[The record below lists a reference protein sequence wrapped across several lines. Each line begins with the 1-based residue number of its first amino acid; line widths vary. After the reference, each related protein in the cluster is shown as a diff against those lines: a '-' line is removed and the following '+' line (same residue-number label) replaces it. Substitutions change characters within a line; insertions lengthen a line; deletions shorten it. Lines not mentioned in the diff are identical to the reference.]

1 MGTHPIF
8 ESDFDCL
15 TESRKWA
22 IDRTTKLIMN
32 HREMERCSSAPILN
46 YESEQAG
53 STANNVHQ
61 ILRPTSIRLRRHS
74 SLNRG
79 LLHNVRKI
87 SESDERTGEAKINT
101 SISLNSSTEKLNLS
115 STPSS
120 PIQSPNILFRPIKM
134 DSPERSSPEK
144 NEYALRSRQQPGKQ
158 LYRPSSG
165 TRKRRS
171 RCVYDNDTP
180 TPTQNSRI
188 TKRTKIDCDTCLRTT
203 SSDSGIST
211 TETFSDL
218 SANINTPP
226 SPSND
231 SRIIRPRS
239 GSNLDFW
246 WAKNERVR
254 RLSTESIVSVDSI
267 TKEINKT

>member
-1 MGTHPIF
+1 MWIIILLYYKLDWQKDHK
-8 ESDFDCL
+8 CL
-15 TESRKWA
+15 
-22 IDRTTKLIMN
+22 
-32 HREMERCSSAPILN
+32 
-46 YESEQAG
+46 YEN
-53 STANNVHQ
+53 TNTND
-61 ILRPTSIRLRRHS
+61 
-74 SLNRG
+74 
-79 LLHNVRKI
+79 I
-87 SESDERTGEAKINT
+87 S
-101 SISLNSSTEKLNLS
+101 
-115 STPSS
+115 
-120 PIQSPNILFRPIKM
+120 
-134 DSPERSSPEK
+134 
-144 NEYALRSRQQPGKQ
+144 
-158 LYRPSSG
+158 
-165 TRKRRS
+165 RRS

-226 SPSND
+226 SPSNG
-231 SRIIRPRS
+231 SSQIRPRS

-267 TKEINKT
+267 TKEINKTWHSVSIIQLNTLNYLSTLYWLEAAFYLIKHITIQ

>member
-1 MGTHPIF
+1 MG
-8 ESDFDCL
+8 
-15 TESRKWA
+15 
-22 IDRTTKLIMN
+22 
-32 HREMERCSSAPILN
+32 
-46 YESEQAG
+46 
-53 STANNVHQ
+53 
-61 ILRPTSIRLRRHS
+61 
-74 SLNRG
+74 
-79 LLHNVRKI
+79 VRKI

-134 DSPERSSPEK
+134 DSPEHSSPEK

-171 RCVYDNDTP
+171 RCVYDNDTISP

-188 TKRTKIDCDTCLRTT
+188 TKRSKIDCDTCLRTT

-226 SPSND
+226 SPSNGPI
-231 SRIIRPRS
+231 RIRPRS

-246 WAKNERVR
+246 WAKMNV
-254 RLSTESIVSVDSI
+254 
-267 TKEINKT
+267 

>member
-1 MGTHPIF
+1 
-8 ESDFDCL
+8 
-15 TESRKWA
+15 
-22 IDRTTKLIMN
+22 MN

-46 YESEQAG
+46 YESEQAAG
-53 STANNVHQ
+53 TAKHQ

-134 DSPERSSPEK
+134 DSPEHSSPEK

-226 SPSND
+226 SPSNG
-231 SRIIRPRS
+231 SSQIRPRS